1 MNAACR
7 SVVLGVMG
15 CVMSIGVLA
24 GCNEEDITKPLDCPV
39 VTPTG
44 AEVQLF
50 DGYNNG
56 GIVNGG
62 TPYLFNLAV
71 PTIVTW
77 VATYHFNGGAG
88 VTPGKIGFV
97 DTKTGAVCS
106 FTASAESSNPNPV
119 NWIITPGVRL
129 EPGLYGIVDSDD
141 KTWSSNAQSGGKGFA
156 RIRGVP
162 VLAAGGGTEPTP
174 VRDGRMGVASCVNTP
189 HGAWSVDFNLSSN
202 GKPIT
207 LAVFSENPASRPALK
222 LTAVPVGTLLDT
234 QNGSSNNATATLF
247 IPVTVDVSQ
256 PLTLTITECGQV
268 STLDVSRL
276 AIQVFQ

>member
-1 MNAACR
+1 MA
-7 SVVLGVMG
+7 SLLL
-15 CVMSIGVLA
+15 LA
-24 GCNEEDITKPLDCPV
+24 LVGGCNEEDITGPLDCPV
-39 VTPTG
+39 VTPAG
-44 AEVQLF
+44 ADIQLF

-62 TPYLFNLAV
+62 EPYLFNLAV
-71 PTIVTW
+71 PTVVTW
-77 VATYHFNGGAG
+77 VATYHYNGGAG
-88 VTPGKIGFV
+88 VTPGEIGFV

-106 FTASAESSNPNPV
+106 FAATAESSSPNPI
-119 NWIITPGVRL
+119 NWIITPSVQL
-129 EPGLYGIVDSDD
+129 EPGLYGVVDSDD
-141 KTWSSNAQSGGKGFA
+141 ETWSSNGLSGGKGFA

-162 VLAAGGGTEPTP
+162 VLPAGGGTVPTP
-174 VRDGRMGVASCVNTP
+174 IRDGRMGTPSCVSTP
-189 HGAWSVDFNLSSN
+189 HGAWSVDFDLTSN

-234 QNGSSNNATATLF
+234 QNSSTNSALATLF
-247 IPVTVDVSQ
+247 IPVTVDVSR
-256 PLTLTITECGQV
+256 PLTLTISECGAV